1 MDAHKDRATALF
13 QAGSF
18 AEAIGSYNDA
28 LACANV
34 PTEMQ
39 CTLLSNMAL
48 CHLKLRDFAAAIG
61 SVDDALAKAQ
71 ASRVPDAIMEKLLF
85 RRAQAY
91 METDQLAASARDL
104 KAVLQLSPSN
114 KPAQALLRALQEKAR
129 KDASGVGKALKALPS
144 HDALAF
150 LEHQSP
156 ENAPAIYRDVLDLGG
171 ERTLWQ
177 TCVLDAKDRL
187 VQARCLRILT
197 HMAKQ
202 HAAAVYAAIDATLLA
217 ALVPMPVPADVDDA
231 TVGLIAAVV
240 SLTGVLAA
248 HLVTISNDI
257 QAAHAPVRQLLDATF
272 QGLRTSHE
280 VLQQATLDVLLK
292 HVLQVKSNGAAMAL
306 WMEEMGVFSL
316 LLSQVNL
323 LKDRVA
329 SSISMVFSQL
339 LALFSESE
347 MERLVREFCVDPVVG
362 ASSMED
368 AAPGC
373 VLLAGVFLANAK
385 LGAHMMQS
393 HPAFLKQLSDV
404 LLRQK
409 SVAHGL
415 KYQELVMDLVAY
427 IAGSEA
433 GMAAIPIELRMEL
446 GKLLQCSMEPH
457 QLKLQSAALAAVVK
471 MSLVDKTFD
480 PATPVG
486 DIMTHQVLSLLESVH
501 SAPVTASVVGSTAR
515 ERAVEALSY
524 LITFTPVKDALVRR
538 PKALEPLLT
547 DISATSTPS
556 NLLYGI
562 SYILFHLLTSES
574 HLKRQKMQNSE
585 LTPEQYEELQKAL
598 KQKSELDDG
607 DSVEQVTKRIA
618 AVLDHPQSIL
628 TLLQLLKCKGSPAI
642 LDQATQRYTTDAA
655 KRIFGHA
662 TIFCDDISVL
672 HATEYVEGRGK
683 LVQGGLF
690 SAMLS
695 LSTPHARHAVAKIL
709 ITTNPHL
716 IPASQL
722 LSSIYPL
729 MELLKAES
737 NLMQFE
743 ALMALTNVASVSDET
758 KARILSNNGLTTIQ
772 YLQFSDHTMVRRA
785 ATECLTNLLPSDEVL
800 EKIFCQPEK
809 VRLWLAFAS
818 LEEADED
825 MATARAA
832 SGAIAMVSQ
841 YPVVCAVLLEQKA
854 IETFAPILI
863 ECDAPE
869 LVHRHLFAV
878 QSCLEYVRTMETP
891 DVEASGKQA
900 MYEQQLLLLSSPI
913 ENVARK
919 FAAISPEIV
928 ELAHTCLGLL
938 AKLT

>member
-13 QAGSF
+13 QRGSF
-18 AEAIGSYNDA
+18 AEAVGSYKGA
-28 LACANV
+28 LACADV
-34 PTEMQ
+34 PNEMQ
-39 CTLLSNMAL
+39 CTLLSNIAL
-48 CHLKLRDFAAAIG
+48 CHLKLRDFAAAIS

-71 ASRVPDAIMEKLLF
+71 ASRLPDTIMEKLLF

-114 KPAQALLRALQEKAR
+114 KPAQALLRTLQEKAR

-144 HDALAF
+144 NDALAF

-156 ENAPAIYRDVLDLGG
+156 ENAPSIYRDVLDLGG
-171 ERTLWQ
+171 ERMLWQ
-177 TCVLDAKDRL
+177 TCVVDAKDRSL
-187 VQARCLRILT
+187 QARGLRILAN
-197 HMAKQ
+197 MAK
-202 HAAAVYAAIDATLLA
+202 HHGAAVYAAIDATLLA
-217 ALVPMPVPADVDDA
+217 ALVPMPVPADADDA
-231 TVGLIAAVV
+231 TIGLIAAVV

-248 HLVTISNDI
+248 HLVTVSNDI

-272 QGLRTSHE
+272 QGLRTSTD

-292 HVLQVKSNGAAMAL
+292 HVLQVKSNASTMAL

-316 LLSQVNL
+316 LLSQANL
-323 LKDRVA
+323 LRDRVV

-347 MERLVREFCVDPVVG
+347 MERIVREYCVDPVVG
-362 ASSMED
+362 ASTMED
-368 AAPGC
+368 ASPGC
-373 VLLAGVFLANAK
+373 VLLSGVFLANAK

-409 SVAHGL
+409 SAAHSL

-486 DIMTHQVLSLLESVH
+486 DIMINQVLSLLEAVH
-501 SAPVTASVVGSTAR
+501 NAPVTASIVGSTAR

-538 PKALEPLLT
+538 PRALEPLLT

-618 AVLDHPQSIL
+618 AVLDHSQSIL

-642 LDQATQRYTTDAA
+642 LDQATQ
-655 KRIFGHA
+655 
-662 TIFCDDISVL
+662 SVL

-825 MATARAA
+825 LATARAA

-854 IETFAPILI
+854 IETFGPILI

-878 QSCLEYVRTMETP
+878 QSCLEYVRTMATV

-919 FAAISPEIV
+919 FLATAPEIA
-928 ELAHTCLGLL
+928 ELAHACLGLL